1 MDLKFFV
8 ALDNEISSSNA
19 FCSFDSEISL
29 SNEKM
34 YLITKFGYQMKFANF
49 RNSIFGPKVSQKS
62 RSDPSLCDKPAVIIV
77 SNLPAT
83 ACISSASRL

>member
-1 MDLKFFV
+1 MNWYEQADGSDLGIFLQVSATFHFFNFSEFHLIAKFR
-8 ALDNEISSSNA
+8 
-19 FCSFDSEISL
+19 
-29 SNEKM
+29 
-34 YLITKFGYQMKFANF
+34 YQMKFANF